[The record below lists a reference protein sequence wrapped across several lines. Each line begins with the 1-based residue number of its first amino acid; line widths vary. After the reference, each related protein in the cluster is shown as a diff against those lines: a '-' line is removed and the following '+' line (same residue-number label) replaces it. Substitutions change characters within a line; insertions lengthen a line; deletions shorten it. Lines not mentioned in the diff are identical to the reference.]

1 MQLRM
6 LCRDLLAAI
15 VALGLVSAIA
25 FSASYQLVSRFA
37 NKNVVSLGLGCVG
50 SGLVVLILETAVH
63 MRSTPTQTQL
73 VIVFQLTA
81 GQLRAGLSAPLCAY
95 QGADVHPLS
104 QPSVPEALMGAQQYC
119 VGSLP

>member
-1 MQLRM
+1 M

-63 MRSTPTQTQL
+63 MRNTPTQTQL

-81 GQLRAGLSAPLCAY
+81 GQLRAGLIVPLSAY
-95 QGADVHPLS
+95 QSADVHPVS
-104 QPSVPEALMGAQQYC
+104 QPSLPAALI
-119 VGSLP
+119 